1 VHGASGAYPKDSNCN
16 AIGLT
21 DLGDHAVRGLLQR
34 KMIVDP
40 DHLSVRARKS
50 VMDLLEAARYSGAV
64 SSHSWSTADVIPR
77 IYKLGGVITP
87 MKESAEEWIKTWR
100 MTKAQRDQRF
110 YFGFGY
116 GSDQNGLSSQPA
128 PPRGPQRGRVPV
140 QVVRRA
146 RDLPAPAQ
154 RPSRVRHHQGR
165 RGPLRAVPGL
175 VGGHPPRWRRRRREG
190 HVARSGGLP
199 PGVGA

>member
-1 VHGASGAYPKDSNCN
+1 MVPSSRAGRWGAGGSKCTAQAAHIRRTRTATRSASPTSATTRY
-16 AIGLT
+16 A
-21 DLGDHAVRGLLQR
+21 
-34 KMIVDP
+34 

-50 VMDLLEAARYSGAV
+50 VMDLLQAARYSGAV

-128 PPRGPQRGRVPV
+128 PREG
-140 QVVRRA
+140 
-146 RDLPAPAQ
+146 
-154 RPSRVRHHQGR
+154 PSR
-165 RGPLRAVPGL
+165 RGSA
-175 VGGHPPRWRRRRREG
+175 
-190 HVARSGGLP
+190 
-199 PGVGA
+199 